1 MSEEALQRLLVYDWP
16 GNVRELEHTVERAVV
31 LARGGVITAE
41 NLAMEVDR
49 EIWIMDLNQ
58 QLTNGTS
65 LVDLLA
71 STESRYIQR
80 ALLRSDGN
88 RHAAAKLLG
97 IDIARLEKKL
107 AEHGLDGRS

>member
-1 MSEEALQRLLVYDWP
+1 MARNKKRVLVPNVMGAAGWDVLKEREDVEPVAFPTTISP
-16 GNVRELEHTVERAVV
+16 GDFN
-31 LARGGVITAE
+31 
-41 NLAMEVDR
+41 
-49 EIWIMDLNQ
+49 
-58 QLTNGTS
+58 
-65 LVDLLA
+65 
-71 STESRYIQR
+71 